1 MNCKNCN
8 EVIEDDA
15 LFCDHCGAKVLKNRI
30 TFRFLLKEL
39 FISLGWDSYFI
50 VTIKMMFTKPD
61 KVLREYINGIRKRY
75 LNPFTYIAISAA
87 LSLIVFNVF
96 SKDFTKLQNTI
107 NNTEVAALKKLVD
120 QDLTKLKDVTPE
132 QLKVLQKQQVAAKIR
147 LDVQDKIMKLFL
159 KYFNIFMFLLVP
171 FYALISNW
179 TYRKPYNYGEHIVM
193 NSYLVG
199 TSMYFTIILFF
210 LAIIIHPAFYF
221 SNIFIFTAYYLYTF
235 SKLHEYNLKQSLLSL
250 LRFILVAFIVT
261 VVLIVIIGLIAILVG
276 ILYALKNPDIFKM

>member
-15 LFCDHCGAKVLKNRI
+15 LFCDHCGAKVLKDRI

-50 VTIKMMFTKPD
+50 LTIKMMFSKPD
-61 KVLREYINGIRKRY
+61 KVLREYVNGIRKRY

-87 LSLIVFNVF
+87 LSLIIFNVF

-132 QLKVLQKQQVAAKIR
+132 QLKALQKQQVAAKIR

>member
-8 EVIEDDA
+8 EVIEGDA
-15 LFCDHCGAKVLKNRI
+15 LFCDHCGAKVLKDRI

-61 KVLREYINGIRKRY
+61 KVLREYVNGIRKRY

-87 LSLIVFNVF
+87 LSLIVFNIF

>member
-15 LFCDHCGAKVLKNRI
+15 LFCDHCGAKVLKDRI

-61 KVLREYINGIRKRY
+61 KVLREYVNGIRKRY

-87 LSLIVFNVF
+87 LSLIVFNIF

-107 NNTEVAALKKLVD
+107 NNTEVVALKKLVD

-132 QLKVLQKQQVAAKIR
+132 QLKALQKQQVAAKIR